1 MNQESDGARMHRLA
15 APCEALKGQ
24 RRCGRPARIKIG
36 RAELARERSDHPLRP
51 SIERM
56 RLSIPRFPRILK
68 DTPLSAAGEAE
79 QHNGSRLPRP
89 AHCAE
94 LTGLRVKGAAHR
106 ETEHGGAATQL
117 IEVEH
122 GQA

>member
-1 MNQESDGARMHRLA
+1 MNQESDGARIHGLA
-15 APCEALKGQ
+15 APCEALEGQ
-24 RRCGRPARIKIG
+24 RRCGRSARIKIG
-36 RAELARERSDHPLRP
+36 RPELARERSDHPLRP

-79 QHNGSRLPRP
+79 QYDGARFRG
-89 AHCAE
+89 AGDRAE

-106 ETEHGGAATQL
+106 ETEHGGAPTQL

-122 GQA
+122 GKA